1 MTWKMARNFFSAAG
15 SGWNRVR
22 EYVVTAN
29 SDIWE
34 YTYSTNPLC
43 PSLNPLCPSEQ
54 FNVAN
59 LCKNLSPYPQVC
71 NICDKVDSV
80 LLVQYRN
87 SCHLCNLPSPPR
99 ANQADIGLKLP
110 GFPLGNAISKAC
122 HQIMLLNFFLYTL
135 KMTLMQ
141 LSSIICIFTG
151 CSFQNSSYSASH
163 LNILQSI
170 ITAFR
175 RASAVEFNLLDSAG
189 KPGKG

>member
-1 MTWKMARNFFSAAG
+1 MENGKELFFCGGIRLESCAG
-15 SGWNRVR
+15 IRCNSKWTIHLF
-22 EYVVTAN
+22 YKSVV
-29 SDIWE
+29 SFIK
-34 YTYSTNPLC
+34 
-43 PSLNPLCPSEQ
+43 LNPLCPSVQ

-71 NICDKVDSV
+71 NICDKSDSV

-99 ANQADIGLKLP
+99 ANQADIGRELP